1 MTTASK
7 PPLKAPRIEWPTAAA
22 LTAVLAA
29 LVAVWVV
36 ASPEQRATMLTG
48 VGAIGSVAL
57 AVMRA
62 MLSAQDAAPPP
73 VAPPLRSPN
82 GLDKHDPLSR
92 DSDRGALRVG
102 ALVLACLVCLPA
114 LGCGASALRTHAT
127 IATIAAGTLAS
138 TAPLVAPACDAALAG
153 CDGAA
158 ACIDSTAERCRVAA
172 VAAEGALVAT
182 RGYIDAID
190 IASLADEGLVL
201 PALLSLASALAARW
215 AEVVAALAGV
225 GVMLPPLDIG
235 ALLGGA
241 S

>member
-1 MTTASK
+1 MTTAKKKK
-7 PPLKAPRIEWPTAAA
+7 PPRAPRIEWPTAAA

-29 LVAVWVV
+29 LVAVWAL

-48 VGAIGSVAL
+48 VGAIGSVGL

-73 VAPPLRSPN
+73 VAPPRSPN
-82 GLDKHDPLSR
+82 GIDKHNPLSR

-158 ACIDSTAERCRVAA
+158 VCIDSTVERCRVAT

-190 IASLADEGLVL
+190 AASLADEGLVL

-225 GVMLPPLDIG
+225 GVTLPALDLG
-235 ALLGGA
+235 ALLGGEP
-241 S
+241 

>member
-7 PPLKAPRIEWPTAAA
+7 PPRAPRIEWPTAAA

-48 VGAIGSVAL
+48 VGAIGSVGL

-62 MLSAQDAAPPP
+62 MLSAQNAAPPP
-73 VAPPLRSPN
+73 VAPPPRSPN
-82 GLDKHDPLSR
+82 GIDKHDPLSR

-102 ALVLACLVCLPA
+102 AMLLALVCLPA

-190 IASLADEGLVL
+190 VASLADEGLVL

-225 GVMLPPLDIG
+225 GVTLPALDLG